1 MLVNRFKLTKNFCIS
16 NNNKNYIEFD
26 NEGGSAF
33 FI

>member
-1 MLVNRFKLTKNFCIS
+1 MLVNRFKLTKNFCIF